1 MILISFENR
10 KHSSVLELVPLLSVK
25 VTWEKWLMWLLH
37 LTPHR
42 THTHV
47 FLSRDFRDKI
57 TCEYWTKIT
66 NDFLFIFNSKVIKMK
81 IIFWSLIINI
91 SIRIGSYKNQKFQ
104 IQNFSKKCKNN
115 QKNDE
120 YLQNIDKHIL
130 RLFASERRMSKN
142 AKCFIMVIVICH
154 LDFTKSLYGS

>member
-1 MILISFENR
+1 MILTNNFVILISFENR

-104 IQNFSKKCKNN
+104 ISNSKFFKKM
-115 QKNDE
+115 QKQPKE
-120 YLQNIDKHIL
+120 WWV
-130 RLFASERRMSKN
+130 FAKYR
-142 AKCFIMVIVICH
+142 
-154 LDFTKSLYGS
+154 